1 MAETVIIR
9 FKGEDDVSSVAS
21 DIEGKVADV
30 GKAADG
36 VSSRFSSLKEIGIGA
51 LRGIGELAL
60 DVGKNAL
67 SGTFDFF
74 KSAVQ
79 GSAEYQSALA
89 QTEAV
94 IDSTGGA
101 AGLSVKQMED
111 LARGLSAANGQSLFT
126 DDQLLSAQNVLAT
139 FTEIKGTNFADATG
153 AIANLSQAMGQDLKS
168 SAVQVGKALNN
179 PLEGLSALTRVGVG
193 FTEEQKNAVAA
204 LMETGNVADA
214 QKIILGELERQF
226 GGSAAAA
233 TGTFAGQMVVMSEKI
248 EDAKGAIGD
257 ALLPLLSE
265 LTTVFSEQ
273 ILPIIQDVTKRIGE
287 FFQGIS
293 DNGGVMASLDDIKQS
308 IMGFI
313 DSQPVLQKLIEL
325 GTKVWE
331 TLTSLFADVT
341 ELASDPAVQ
350 NWIGQV
356 ATVLEAV
363 FIVAIDAAILALDAL
378 KIAFSLIVDG
388 IKIFANAMTPIFN
401 YVYPK
406 LTEVLNAISAL
417 LRGDFTAAWNTI
429 KTVVSGVWEDIK
441 TTTLRIAGEIST
453 RVGTFIDETIG
464 KAKQLG
470 KDIVNGI
477 TEGINDAKDKVR
489 EALANAIKAGIDFI
503 KKFLGIASPSRV
515 MADAIGA
522 PIAQG
527 IAAGIVSGIP
537 DIQKALGL
545 TVAAGTGAPTQSVQ
559 NFYLTANYQTAQSQS
574 SLTADLRA
582 MQLLAGGVA

>member
-139 FTEIKGTNFADATG
+139 FTEIKGVNFADATG

-273 ILPIIQDVTKRIGE
+273 ILPIIQDVTTRIGE

-363 FIVAIDAAILALDAL
+363 FIVAVDAAILALDAL

-477 TEGINDAKDKVR
+477 TEGINNAKDKVR

>member
-9 FKGEDDVSSVAS
+9 FKGEDDVTPVA
-21 DIEGKVADV
+21 DKVANSVDNV
-30 GKAADG
+30 ADSAKKAG
-36 VSSRFSSLKEIGIGA
+36 GGFSALGEIGIGA
-51 LRGIGELAL
+51 LRGIGEIAL
-60 DVGKNAL
+60 DIGKNAL
-67 SGTFDFF
+67 AGTFDFF
-74 KSAVQ
+74 KTSVQ
-79 GSAEYQSALA
+79 GAAEYQSVLA

-94 IDSTGGA
+94 IKSTGGA
-101 AGLSVKQMED
+101 AGFTVKEMED
-111 LARGLSAANGQSLFT
+111 LAASLSAANGQSLFT

-139 FTEIKGTNFADATG
+139 FTEIKGVNFSSATE
-153 AIANLSQAMGQDLKS
+153 AIANLSQAMGQDLQS

-179 PLEGLSALTRVGVG
+179 PIEGLSALTRVGVG

-204 LMETGNVADA
+204 LMETGDVAGA

-233 TGTFAGQMVVMSEKI
+233 TGTFAGQMAIMSEKV
-248 EDAKGAIGD
+248 ETAKESIGV
-257 ALLPLLSE
+257 ALLPILSE

-273 ILPIIQDVTKRIGE
+273 ILPIIQDVTARIGE

-293 DNGGVMASLDDIKQS
+293 DNGGVMASLDGIKQS

-313 DSQPVLQKLIEL
+313 ESQPVLQKLIEL
-325 GTKVWE
+325 GAKVWE

-350 NWIGQV
+350 NWLGQV

-363 FIVAIDAAILALDAL
+363 FIVAVDAAILALDAL

-417 LRGDFTAAWNTI
+417 LRGDFTAAWNSI

-441 TTTLRIAGEIST
+441 NTTLRIAGEIST

-470 KDIVNGI
+470 RDIVNGI
-477 TEGINDAKDKVR
+477 TEGIRAAQDKVR

-515 MADAIGA
+515 MAESIGA

-527 IAAGIVSGIP
+527 IAAGIVSGVP

>member
-9 FKGEDDVSSVAS
+9 FRGEDDVTPVANKVSDSV
-21 DIEGKVADV
+21 ENVADSAK
-30 GKAADG
+30 KAG
-36 VSSRFSSLKEIGIGA
+36 SGFSTLKEIGIGA

-67 SGTFDFF
+67 AGTFDFF
-74 KSAVQ
+74 KTSVQ
-79 GSAEYQSALA
+79 GAAEYQSVLA

-94 IDSTGGA
+94 IKSTGGA
-101 AGLSVKQMED
+101 AGFTVKEMED
-111 LARGLSAANGQSLFT
+111 LAASLSAANGQSLFT

-139 FTEIKGTNFADATG
+139 FTEIKGVNFSSATE
-153 AIANLSQAMGQDLKS
+153 AIANLSQAMGQDLQS

-179 PLEGLSALTRVGVG
+179 PTEGLTALTRVGVS
-193 FTEEQKNAVAA
+193 FTEEQKKAVEA

-214 QKIILGELERQF
+214 QKVILGELERQF
-226 GGSAAAA
+226 GGSASAA
-233 TGTFAGQMVVMSEKI
+233 TGTFAGQMAIMSEKV
-248 EDAKGAIGD
+248 ETAKESIGV
-257 ALLPLLSE
+257 ALLPILSE
-265 LTTVFSEQ
+265 MTTVFSEQ
-273 ILPIIQDVTKRIGE
+273 ILPIIQDVTTRIGE

-363 FIVAIDAAILALDAL
+363 FIVAVDAAILALDAL

-453 RVGTFIDETIG
+453 RVGAFIDETIG

-477 TEGINDAKDKVR
+477 TEGINNAKDKVR

>member
-1 MAETVIIR
+1 
-9 FKGEDDVSSVAS
+9 
-21 DIEGKVADV
+21 
-30 GKAADG
+30 
-36 VSSRFSSLKEIGIGA
+36 
-51 LRGIGELAL
+51 
-60 DVGKNAL
+60 
-67 SGTFDFF
+67 
-74 KSAVQ
+74 
-79 GSAEYQSALA
+79 
-89 QTEAV
+89 
-94 IDSTGGA
+94 
-101 AGLSVKQMED
+101 
-111 LARGLSAANGQSLFT
+111 
-126 DDQLLSAQNVLAT
+126 
-139 FTEIKGTNFADATG
+139 
-153 AIANLSQAMGQDLKS
+153 
-168 SAVQVGKALNN
+168 
-179 PLEGLSALTRVGVG
+179 
-193 FTEEQKNAVAA
+193 
-204 LMETGNVADA
+204 
-214 QKIILGELERQF
+214 
-226 GGSAAAA
+226 
-233 TGTFAGQMVVMSEKI
+233 
-248 EDAKGAIGD
+248 
-257 ALLPLLSE
+257 
-265 LTTVFSEQ
+265 
-273 ILPIIQDVTKRIGE
+273 
-287 FFQGIS
+287 
-293 DNGGVMASLDDIKQS
+293 
-308 IMGFI
+308 
-313 DSQPVLQKLIEL
+313 
-325 GTKVWE
+325 VWE

-363 FIVAIDAAILALDAL
+363 FIVAVDAAILALDAL

-477 TEGINDAKDKVR
+477 TEGINNAKDKVR